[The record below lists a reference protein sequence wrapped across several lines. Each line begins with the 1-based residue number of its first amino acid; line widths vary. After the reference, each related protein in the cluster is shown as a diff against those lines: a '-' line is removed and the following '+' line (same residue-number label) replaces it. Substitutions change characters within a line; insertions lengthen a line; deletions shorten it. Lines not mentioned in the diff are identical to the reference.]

1 MFSEHAKNIQPNPYG
16 TYPNSEK
23 KEEDAIV
30 RSSVII
36 NNVVPQT
43 LTVPKDSV
51 RVVDISSFA
60 LAKNTQITTGTD
72 RKENSD
78 YLLEIMDN
86 MEDADILVA
95 LTKFIKKSDSNRL
108 LVQNALNVVSL

>member
-23 KEEDAIV
+23 KDEDAVV
-30 RSSVII
+30 RSSVVI

-51 RVVDISSFA
+51 PINDLNSLA
-60 LAKNTQITTGTD
+60 LEKI
-72 RKENSD
+72 
-78 YLLEIMDN
+78 
-86 MEDADILVA
+86 
-95 LTKFIKKSDSNRL
+95 
-108 LVQNALNVVSL
+108 

>member
-23 KEEDAIV
+23 KEEDAVV

-36 NNVVPQT
+36 NNVVPQS
-43 LTVPKDSV
+43 LTVSKDSIPII
-51 RVVDISSFA
+51 DPSS
-60 LAKNTQITTGTD
+60 LAWEKNTTTGII
-72 RKENSD
+72 RKKDSD
-78 YLLEIMDN
+78 SLLEIMDN
-86 MEDADILVA
+86 MKDTDIFVA
-95 LTKFIKKSDSNRL
+95 LTEFIKKSDRNRL

>member
-23 KEEDAIV
+23 KDEDAVV
-30 RSSVII
+30 RSSVVI

-51 RVVDISSFA
+51 PINDLNSLA
-60 LAKNTQITTGTD
+60 LEKNIIANIN
-72 RKENSD
+72 KEGSD
-78 YLLEIMDN
+78 SLLEIMDN
-86 MEDADILVA
+86 MKDTDIFVA
-95 LTKFIKKSDSNRL
+95 LTEFIKKSDRNRL